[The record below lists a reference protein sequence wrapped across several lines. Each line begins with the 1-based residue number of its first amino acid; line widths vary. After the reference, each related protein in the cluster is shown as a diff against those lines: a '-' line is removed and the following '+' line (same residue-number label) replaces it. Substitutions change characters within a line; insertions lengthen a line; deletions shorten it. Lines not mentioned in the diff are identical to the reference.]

1 MTTTPRSRKA
11 AAAAEPVDP
20 DSAVADA
27 STLVPAAAP
36 LEPPAGLEPDPV
48 PETRVPERVPVAE
61 ALPETIDGLIVDS
74 QTRRPPTDLN
84 SLFERIT
91 PHGNTLVSTV
101 RLVENRTDEYGR
113 TRTTL
118 LAAQGAHLPETV
130 VELLLQ
136 RLRDQASVHHA
147 LGE

>member
-20 DSAVADA
+20 DSTMAEA

-36 LEPPAGLEPDPV
+36 LEPPAGPEPDPV

-61 ALPETIDGLIVDS
+61 ALPEAIDGLIVDS
-74 QTRRPPTDLN
+74 QTRRPPTDLDT
-84 SLFERIT
+84 LFERIT
-91 PHGNTLVSTV
+91 PHGSALVSTI

-118 LAAQGAHLPETV
+118 LAAQGAHLSESV

-136 RLRDQASVHHA
+136 RLRDQASVRHA
-147 LGE
+147 VGR

>member
-1 MTTTPRSRKA
+1 MTTTPRNRKA
-11 AAAAEPVDP
+11 AAAEQTDP
-20 DSAVADA
+20 DSTVAKA

-36 LEPPAGLEPDPV
+36 LEPPAGPEPDPA
-48 PETRVPERVPVAE
+48 PETEVPERVPVAE
-61 ALPETIDGLIVDS
+61 ALPEAIDGLIVDS
-74 QTRRPPTDLN
+74 QTRRPPTDLTT
-84 SLFERIT
+84 LFEKIT
-91 PHGNTLVSTV
+91 PHGNTLLSTI

-118 LAAQGAHLPETV
+118 LAAQGAHLSETV

-147 LGE
+147 VGE

>member
-1 MTTTPRSRKA
+1 MTTTPRSRKTA
-11 AAAAEPVDP
+11 AATEPVDP
-20 DSAVADA
+20 DGTVAEA

-36 LEPPAGLEPDPV
+36 LEPPVGPEPAV
-48 PETRVPERVPVAE
+48 APETGIPERVPVAE
-61 ALPETIDGLIVDS
+61 VLPETIDGLIVDS

-91 PHGNTLVSTV
+91 PHGSTLVSTA
-101 RLVENRTDEYGR
+101 RLVENRIDEYGR

-118 LAAQGAHLPETV
+118 LAAQGANLSETV

-136 RLRDQASVHHA
+136 RLRDQASVRHA
-147 LGE
+147 IGE